1 MRLFATSS
9 NGNDGNQLG
18 GAMKTCSRILGLL
31 AVLVAG
37 QAFAQQ
43 DLAGTWQGKLAV
55 DPTTSLTIEFL
66 FTKKPDGAYSAVVNS
81 PDNPAIRNV
90 AATSVSYTGGALKVD
105 VKELS
110 GSYAGTL
117 KDGRFDGK
125 WTQAG
130 SALPLALAPY
140 QKPVLSKAAKDTLNG
155 SWHGPLTIPGGKL
168 TFVLRFKTDDKGELQ
183 GSLNVP
189 EQGAVE
195 FPMSDIELANNELK
209 FKVPRV
215 AGEYTGKVSNGAIE
229 GAWKQGG
236 AANPNPPLQVSLKK
250 GEYTAPVVALSLS
263 PEAFAAVGGK
273 WQGTLQPPN
282 APKPLTIILR
292 IEKNAA
298 GQVVGFFDS
307 PDQGTKGIPVGEASF
322 AANKLALKLPALRA
336 EFAADLAGKEL
347 KGNWAQGP
355 NTLPLTLTKQ

>member
-1 MRLFATSS
+1 
-9 NGNDGNQLG
+9 
-18 GAMKTCSRILGLL
+18 MKTCLRILGLL
-31 AVLVAG
+31 AVLLSVLAAG

-43 DLAGTWQGKLAV
+43 ELTGTWQGKLAV
-55 DPTTSLTIEFL
+55 DPTTSLTIQFI

-81 PDNPAIRNV
+81 PDNPAIKNV
-90 AATSVSYTGGALKVD
+90 AATSVSYAGGALKVD
-105 VKELS
+105 VKDLS

-117 KDGRFDGK
+117 KDGKFDGK

-155 SWHGPLTIPGGKL
+155 SWHGPVTIPGGKL

-183 GSLNVP
+183 GTLNVP
-189 EQGAVE
+189 EQGADL
-195 FPMSDIELANNELK
+195 PMSDIELVNNELK

-215 AGEYTGKVSNGAIE
+215 AGEYTGKVSGSGIE

-273 WQGTLQPPN
+273 WQGSLQPPN
-282 APKPLTIILR
+282 APKAFTVILR

-307 PDQGTKGIPVGEASF
+307 PEQSAKGIPVGEATF
-322 AANKLALKLPALRA
+322 AANKLTLKLPALRGEYAA
-336 EFAADLAGKEL
+336 ELSGKEL
-347 KGNWAQGP
+347 KGNWVQGP
-355 NTLPLTLTKQ
+355 NTLPLTMTKQ